1 MFVLTIHLSFEGLN
15 GVTQSSHRSIMDTP
29 RSTSVSTPVDG
40 NRTEIV
46 DDSGNAKD
54 KSSTRYFQGSQS
66 DLRQRAKGV
75 LKELYA
81 LKIGFAEFVKE
92 GIEPKLLAE
101 LYAEIGI
108 EIPPSSPERMANR
121 MEFDSQGKGNSTL
134 DHMEPQPI
142 SSGKSQII
150 SQQRNPNNTPKDS
163 LRGDQVLESLQSSH
177 KRIPNDSSSGIDQGP
192 LLPKKISLPHNQTQ
206 VELRAQIPNSNVIQ
220 SSITN
225 PKPIPSAKLAK
236 AAGTTLLGKSTIAKS
251 GEQAL
256 ERKDYIA
263 RMLAAKAGKPIPALS
278 NSHTT
283 DNATIQPQEISPK
296 PGSPKQVSLDGEK
309 HLLIENLS
317 LRATELDLKAFFS
330 PFPM

>member
-1 MFVLTIHLSFEGLN
+1 
-15 GVTQSSHRSIMDTP
+15 MDTP
-29 RSTSVSTPVDG
+29 RSTSMSAHVDG
-40 NRTEIV
+40 HRTEIV
-46 DDSGNAKD
+46 DDSNNATN

-75 LKELYA
+75 LKELYP

-108 EIPPSSPERMANR
+108 EIPPSSNEHMQNR
-121 MEFDSQGKGNSTL
+121 VELDSLGKIDSTL
-134 DHMEPQPI
+134 DHIQAQPL

-150 SQQRNPNNTPKDS
+150 SPQRNPNNTPKDS
-163 LRGDQVLESLQSSH
+163 LRGDQVLESLQNSH
-177 KRIPNDSSSGIDQGP
+177 KRIANDSSSGIDQGP
-192 LLPKKISLPHNQTQ
+192 SFPRKISVPHNQTQ
-206 VELRAQIPNSNVIQ
+206 GEPRAQIPNSNVIQ

-225 PKPIPSAKLAK
+225 PKPIPSTKLAK
-236 AAGTTLLGKSTIAKS
+236 AASTTLLGKSSIAKS
-251 GEQAL
+251 GEQIL

-263 RMLAAKAGKPIPALS
+263 RMLAAKAGKPIPALT
-278 NSHTT
+278 NPHAT
-283 DNATIQPQEISPK
+283 DNASIHPQEIPSK
-296 PGSPKQVSLDGEK
+296 PGSPKQVNLDDEK